1 MLKVINTFDLDSLL
15 PIIICKVGI
24 LPSYLIFKAIC
35 EDKLHEVC
43 CISLV
48 HQGCIAGSFPSQ
60 LILNNGL

>member
-43 CISLV
+43 ISL
-48 HQGCIAGSFPSQ
+48 GTPRLYSRKLPFPTYT
-60 LILNNGL
+60 

>member
-1 MLKVINTFDLDSLL
+1 MVLKVINTFDLDSLL

-43 CISLV
+43 CISL
-48 HQGCIAGSFPSQ
+48 GTPRLYSRKLPFPTYT
-60 LILNNGL
+60 